1 MIRFNRQSKR
11 IQFVINIQQRM
22 FYLIFTVILL
32 TIVEINSQEI
42 CPPCDGTFQ
51 CSSSLVPSDCPA
63 GQFWTPNVSHCNCC
77 PACVA
82 GVGKTKKKIKSNLSL
97 LF

>member
-1 MIRFNRQSKR
+1 
-11 IQFVINIQQRM
+11 M

-32 TIVEINSQEI
+32 TIVQINSQEEAII

-82 GVGKTKKKIKSNLSL
+82 GVGKKQSNLIFL
-97 LF
+97 CYFN